1 MPVKIVWC
9 SNNVFI
15 RFDENKRDTD
25 DTGER
30 RLDIGERQTIQRDK
44 EKNKRDKKP
53 IEEIYSW
60 LNYSRNTK

>member
-25 DTGER
+25 DTGKR

-44 EKNKRDKKP
+44 EKIKA
-53 IEEIYSW
+53 I
-60 LNYSRNTK
+60 RNP